1 MKIYEDYMNIIKD
14 AVETDASSFVS
25 KGLGVPG
32 QYTKRSDDQ
41 FKALFSRIKKNEI
54 SPSMV
59 TLSESINGKI
69 DYAQQLGL
77 HPDFGYLKGTED
89 TEDHYIV
96 STFIDIKGSTA
107 LFRKF
112 DKQTVFLITNAI
124 LKAGIHTILIFGG
137 YVHRLQGDGM
147 FVYFGNRST
156 AKKDAVKNALSAVS
170 VFTHFVKTDL
180 KDYFQSQGIE
190 NIGIRTGIDLGH
202 KEDVIWGNSGI
213 GEISEVTTCSLH
225 TSLASKMQSSAEK
238 NGVVV
243 GAYVKDE
250 LKNGEDYFTPVSSRK
265 EAKDRYIFTDKDKNF
280 YYTQYDFHWTKFL
293 KTLDFIAS
301 DQFGNPSVKIRN
313 YAIPIADSRLRPIAV
328 KSKPYFGTK

>member
-1 MKIYEDYMNIIKD
+1 MKIYEDYMKLIKD
-14 AVETDASSFVS
+14 AIETDASNFVS
-25 KGLGVPG
+25 KGLGIPA
-32 QYTKRSDDQ
+32 QYAKRSDDQ

-59 TLSESINGKI
+59 TLSESINKHI
-69 DYAQQLGL
+69 DYGQHLGL

-96 STFIDIKGSTA
+96 STFIDIMGSTA
-107 LFRKF
+107 LYRKF
-112 DKQTVFLITNAI
+112 DKQTIFLITNAI

-147 FVYFGNRST
+147 MVYFGNRST
-156 AKKDAVKNALSAVS
+156 AKEDAIKNALSAVS

-180 KDYFQSQGIE
+180 KDYFQSQGID

-225 TSLASKMQSSAEK
+225 TSLACKMQASAEK

-243 GAYVKDE
+243 GAHIKDG
-250 LKNGEDYFTPVSSRK
+250 LKNGEAYFSPVSSRK
-265 EAKDRYIFTDKDKNF
+265 EEKDRYIFTDNEKNF

-301 DQFGNPSVKIRN
+301 DQFGNPVVKIRD
-313 YAIPIADSRLRPIAV
+313 YARPIADSSLRPIAI
-328 KSKPYFGTK
+328 KNKPYFNK